1 MAAANAPPPRP
12 TIARSRPRD
21 DRRDAPQEA
30 SLLPSRRRSQPAYS
44 HERIIA
50 THDRTTC
57 RTGPTYAAERRRI
70 GWWGTATRI
79 TVSATLVL
87 IALTVW
93 QATPVEVLIGLVV
106 LPAVATA
113 LMLLRDR
120 ASKPLRLG
128 AAGHLVTAAHVAVR
142 FVVMPEAAAVFYGS
156 TALVA
161 ALHGNAGCEITAVAN
176 WLRDR
181 PRSGRLP
188 GVRNLRCPR
197 RTRPMSAHPVIAR
210 CYDALPWESASGP
223 DRVDAA
229 LPAK

>member
-1 MAAANAPPPRP
+1 
-12 TIARSRPRD
+12 
-21 DRRDAPQEA
+21 
-30 SLLPSRRRSQPAYS
+30 
-44 HERIIA
+44 
-50 THDRTTC
+50 
-57 RTGPTYAAERRRI
+57 
-70 GWWGTATRI
+70 
-79 TVSATLVL
+79 VSATLVL

-128 AAGHLVTAAHVAVR
+128 AAGHLVTAAHVAVT
-142 FVVMPEAAAVFYGS
+142 FVVMPEAAAVFYRS

-181 PRSGRLP
+181 HDQVG
-188 GVRNLRCPR
+188 CPVF
-197 RTRPMSAHPVIAR
+197 AIF
-210 CYDALPWESASGP
+210 DALDERG
-223 DRVDAA
+223 R
-229 LPAK
+229 